1 MPDSRPNWQNLYQFS
16 DRNVAKTLPDGA
28 AHTCTAYVRDPP
40 PPPPTPRNG
49 PGTDHL
55 GIEELASE
63 MRVFSKGLGVN
74 QGKG

>member
-16 DRNVAKTLPDGA
+16 DRNVAKTLPVGA

-40 PPPPTPRNG
+40 PRNG
-49 PGTDHL
+49 PGTDHF
-55 GIEELASE
+55 GIEELASK